1 MCVCQTLALAV
12 PVWGGPLVLANSV
25 WSYLLCFMFLASRG
39 HKQPFVAKRWLVSLQ
54 TDSCSCSPLLDIS
67 MCVRACVRGYMCI
80 CAAIC
85 IHVCTCKYVWMHWYL
100 CVCIVCVCECRC
112 LCMYSISVCMCV
124 RACVLRRAILP
135 AGPTMSL
142 SFHLGDSDLSNPS
155 PDTFT
160 IISLETAGQG
170 RTEPY
175 ECVQRAY
182 TSKLLPSMSFSF
194 SFTWT
199 LVTPPI
205 PSVKV

>member
-54 TDSCSCSPLLDIS
+54 TNSCSCSPLLDIS

-100 CVCIVCVCECRC
+100 CVCTVCVSVRVYVCTVYLYVCVC
-112 LCMYSISVCMCV
+112 
-124 RACVLRRAILP
+124 LRTFFHRAILP
-135 AGPTMSL
+135 AEPTMSL
-142 SFHLGDSDLSNPS
+142 SFHLGDSDLSKS
-155 PDTFT
+155 
-160 IISLETAGQG
+160 SLSHFHYRFLRDCRSGTD
-170 RTEPY
+170 R
-175 ECVQRAY
+175 
-182 TSKLLPSMSFSF
+182 LL
-194 SFTWT
+194 
-199 LVTPPI
+199 
-205 PSVKV
+205 